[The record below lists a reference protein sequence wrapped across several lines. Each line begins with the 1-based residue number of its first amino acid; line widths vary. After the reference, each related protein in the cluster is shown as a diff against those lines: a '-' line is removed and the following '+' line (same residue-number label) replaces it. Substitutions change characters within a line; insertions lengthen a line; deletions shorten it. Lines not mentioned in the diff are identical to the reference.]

1 MWEFGTILIKLTISS
16 QSHVLVSTSQKKI
29 SGKTLLFGVNCSKP
43 VKTTHYLKKVEKLSV
58 DLQLQQ
64 DLRALEAQQC
74 IICQEK
80 LITDMVP
87 N

>member
-1 MWEFGTILIKLTISS
+1 MWEFGTIFIKLTISS
-16 QSHVLVSTSQKKI
+16 QSHVQKKN

-43 VKTTHYLKKVEKLSV
+43 VKTTHSLKKVEKLSV
-58 DLQLQQ
+58 NLQFQQ